1 MTPMPKKKLHIKDLH
16 TFSEGGMTNTAN
28 ISYSN
33 QVKIQ
38 TFLEWIS
45 QLENEDQELYMTKI
59 DHLAQDAK
67 KRWYTIDKPHSALP
81 PIKRDIEA
89 DSGSI
94 VRNLEFR

>member
-1 MTPMPKKKLHIKDLH
+1 
-16 TFSEGGMTNTAN
+16 
-28 ISYSN
+28 
-33 QVKIQ
+33 
-38 TFLEWIS
+38 
-45 QLENEDQELYMTKI
+45 MTKI

-67 KRWYTIDKPHSALP
+67 KRWYTIEKPHSALP